1 MGRGGRIQNK
11 PFAPMRTAST
21 PRFALLLIGLILLTP
36 QTAPLR
42 AQPARPA
49 YADTL
54 RALVVFARFR
64 DDRFPGDPTLDA
76 RDWPLSGAE
85 RPPAFAHRLLAP
97 SPEPPFPDSSLTAY
111 FFTQSNG
118 RFLLF
123 GDALDSVMV
132 SLHPEAHYHRPNG
145 GYGDLTREILDRLD
159 HAGFDF
165 APYDHNA
172 DGRLDHLFVILRG
185 DSKRD
190 DKSFTWTGVS
200 CLDARCGPG
209 PPHGPP
215 RERLVYDGIEVDWN
229 TSGSYV
235 LHRTPGNVLPFHYLI
250 RMMAHELGHDL
261 WAKFFVHVPALAGN
275 DVPLRSNRSPRGTD
289 ALGYVL
295 MAGAGGGRDCRG
307 DQTISAFE
315 RDLLGWIDCETATE
329 GRDGIRLTDLYTTSA
344 CVKIPLTNDAR
355 GRTLYLTNRQRL
367 GPFDRLRR
375 AGAFGQYDFGLLR
388 TTGLLVTMSEGVRFD
403 VLPAD
408 DTLDLS
414 IFDADYHGDLF
425 APGTM
430 RQLTPW
436 TRPNTSGFT
445 RYPPGFRPDW
455 RALDDVRYTGAPGRE
470 MAFDLVDDF
479 RERPVIRADSWIGDE
494 TKGHTF
500 VHPMRV
506 TNRSTLTLG
515 TRLAFARALRVEP
528 GATVVVSPN
537 ALVTITPGGLL
548 DLKAGARVLVEG
560 ALVLDGLLRF
570 SPGATLIT
578 RNGGR
583 IVSRLARKT
592 VR

>member
-1 MGRGGRIQNK
+1 MGKGGRIQNK
-11 PFAPMRTAST
+11 PFAPMRTAFA
-21 PRFALLLIGLILLTP
+21 PRLAFLVIGLLLP
-36 QTAPLR
+36 APLR
-42 AQPARPA
+42 AQPLRPA
-49 YADTL
+49 YTDTL

-76 RDWPLSGAE
+76 RDWPLSEAPE
-85 RPPAFAHRLLAP
+85 RPPAFARRLLAP

-123 GDALDSVMV
+123 GDALDTVMV

-159 HAGFDF
+159 RAGFDF
-165 APYDHNA
+165 APYDHDG
-172 DGRLDHLFVILRG
+172 DGRLDHLFLILRG

-190 DKSFTWTGVS
+190 DKTFAWTGVS

-215 RERLVYDGIEVDWN
+215 RERPVHDGVEVDWN
-229 TSGSYV
+229 TSGSII
-235 LHRTPGNVLPFHYLI
+235 LHRTPGNVLPYHYLI

-261 WAKFFVHVPALAGN
+261 WAKFFVHVPALVDN
-275 DVPLRSNRSPRGTD
+275 DVPLRSNRSARGTD
-289 ALGYVL
+289 AIGYVL

-315 RDLLGWIDCETATE
+315 RDLLGWIDCETMSE
-329 GRDGIRLTDLYTTSA
+329 GRNGVRLTDLYTTSA
-344 CVKIPLTNDAR
+344 CVKIPLANDAR
-355 GRTLYLTNRQRL
+355 GRTLFLTNRQRL

-375 AGAFGQYDFGLLR
+375 GGAYGQYDFGLLR
-388 TTGLLVTMSEGVRFD
+388 TTGLLVTMAEGVRFD

-414 IFDADYHGDLF
+414 IFDADYDGDLF
-425 APGTM
+425 GPATK

-455 RALDDVRYTGAPGRE
+455 RALDDVRYTGAPGGE

-500 VHPMRV
+500 ARPMRV
-506 TNRSTLTLG
+506 TDGSTLTLG
-515 TRLAFARALRVEP
+515 TRLTFARMLRVEP
-528 GATVVVSPN
+528 GATVVVAPG
-537 ALVTITPGGLL
+537 ALVTLAPGGVL
-548 DLKAGARVLVEG
+548 DLEAGARVVVEG
-560 ALVLDGLLRF
+560 TLVLDGLLGF
-570 SPGATLIT
+570 FPGATLLT

-592 VR
+592 AR